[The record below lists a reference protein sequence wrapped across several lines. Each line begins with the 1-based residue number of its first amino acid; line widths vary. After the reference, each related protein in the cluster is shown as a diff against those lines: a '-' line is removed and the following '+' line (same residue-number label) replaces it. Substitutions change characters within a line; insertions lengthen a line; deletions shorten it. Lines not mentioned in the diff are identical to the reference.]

1 MYFSVSV
8 SVRPWL
14 SFVLLFFFFFTF
26 HILND
31 EPVKRYSLLLAV
43 NLNILELQIFAI
55 LSRMLESTLSLWLLN
70 ICPKVDQGFSHYC

>member
-1 MYFSVSV
+1 MYFSV

-14 SFVLLFFFFFTF
+14 AFVLLYFTF

-43 NLNILELQIFAI
+43 NLNILELQIFVI
-55 LSRMLESTLSLWLLN
+55 LSRMLESTVSLWLLN
-70 ICPKVDQGFSHYC
+70 ICPKVDQGFSH